1 MNDRIRFVI
10 HGTTSFSKYELQ
22 AWSRQFH
29 QFNQPG
35 IKRRQFS
42 INGFVAGHS
51 RLSYLR
57 QFPID
62 TLKIDQLF
70 VYDIVTA
77 TGDAT
82 ILSGLNVL
90 GNRLKTQVD
99 ARHVVVSADRAQSGS
114 S

>member
-1 MNDRIRFVI
+1 MVW
-10 HGTTSFSKYELQ
+10 H
-22 AWSRQFH
+22 FH
-29 QFNQPG
+29 QFNQSDIKFRFVG
-35 IKRRQFS
+35 I
-42 INGFVAGHS
+42 NDFVAGHS

-70 VYDIVTA
+70 VCDIVTA

-90 GNRLKTQVD
+90 RNRLKPGVD